1 MEAEGGRGAGRGAG
15 TVGGVKMRLPVYYYI
30 NLTTSEIK
38 KYEITKEMYEKYLGG
53 KILGAKLLMD
63 LTPPKLDVFDE
74 KTHVIINTTPM
85 TDTTAPCT
93 SRFNMTFKNVLTSGI
108 GSSNCGGPF
117 GFMLKRAGIDGLIIT
132 GKASE
137 PTTISVVDGEITL
150 LDASD
155 LWGMDTE
162 RAQEMFP
169 EHYGKF
175 VIGVAGENLVKYA
188 CAVSG
193 ERVAGRCGSGAVLGA
208 KNIKALVAYG
218 TKRPEIHNREGF
230 DKYIK
235 KWTKFLQNHHT
246 TGDALPS
253 FGSAGLVSKTNVKR
267 VLPTRNFQDG
277 KFDEFEKISGQ
288 HLAEKYLTRN
298 GSCISCP
305 IRCERRVKVK
315 GKEVKGPEFET
326 VGLFGSNLDIAD
338 LELTNELN
346 YYADLLGMDTIS
358 LGGVLAFAMELKE
371 KGLADFDLEF
381 GKKDNLMEV
390 INKIA
395 IREGKYSELADGV
408 KCLSQKY
415 GGSEFAIHSKGLELA
430 SYEPRSSVGM
440 GLGYATSNRGGCHLN
455 GGYLALLESVGVL
468 NMDNHTP
475 NGKPELV
482 VLLQNAV
489 EAVSGTGFCL
499 FSVQSMVPNIL
510 FKFGPTSKI
519 NTIIPKVTLSAKY
532 FTGKLVKN
540 SSKLLKLNSMLLF
553 PHSKAIALAT
563 GIKMDSAKFLM
574 LGERGYNIE
583 RLYNLREG
591 LSMED
596 DSLPSRLTK
605 ELQIKDNPASVVNL
619 DAMLPVYYSCR
630 NWDENGV
637 PTSKILERLD
647 I

>member
-1 MEAEGGRGAGRGAG
+1 MN
-15 TVGGVKMRLPVYYYI
+15 LPVYYYI

-38 KYEITKEMYEKYLGG
+38 KYEISTELYEKYLGG

-63 LTPPKLDVFDE
+63 LTEPKLDVFDE
-74 KTHVIINTTPM
+74 KTHIIINTTPM

-93 SRFNMTFKNVLTSGI
+93 SRFNMTFKNVLTNGI

-117 GFMLKRAGIDGLIIT
+117 GFMMKRAGVDGLIIT
-132 GKASE
+132 GKAQK
-137 PTTISVVDGEITL
+137 PTTISIIDGEITL
-150 LDASD
+150 VDASN
-155 LWGMDTE
+155 LWGMDAEQT
-162 RAQEMFP
+162 QEQFP

-193 ERVAGRCGSGAVLGA
+193 ERVAGRCGSGAILGS
-208 KNIKALVAYG
+208 KNLKALVAYG
-218 TKRPEIHNREGF
+218 TNTPNIHSPEKFH
-230 DKYIK
+230 KYII

-246 TGDALPS
+246 TGSSLPS
-253 FGSAGLVSKTNVKR
+253 FGSAGLVSKTNLKG
-267 VLPTRNFQDG
+267 VLPTRNFQKG
-277 KFDEFEKISGQ
+277 KFEKYEQISGEYLTQ
-288 HLAEKYLTRN
+288 TYLTRN
-298 GSCISCP
+298 GSCVSCP

-315 GKEVKGPEFET
+315 DKEVKGPEFET
-326 VGLFGSNLDIAD
+326 VGLFGSNLGISN
-338 LELTNELN
+338 LKFINEAN
-346 YYADLLGMDTIS
+346 YYADILGMDTIS
-358 LGGVLAFAMELKE
+358 LGGTLAFAMELKE

-381 GKKDNLMEV
+381 GKEDNIIEIMH
-390 INKIA
+390 KIA
-395 IREGKYSELADGV
+395 TREGKYSDLADGV
-408 KCLSQKY
+408 KCLAKKY
-415 GGSEFAIHSKGLELA
+415 GGEEFAIHSKGLELA

-468 NMDNHTP
+468 NMNNHTP

-519 NTIIPKVTLSAKY
+519 NTIIPKTLLSARF
-532 FTGKLVKN
+532 FTGKLVKG
-540 SSKLLKLNSMLLF
+540 SSRILKLNSMLLF
-553 PHSKAIALAT
+553 PHSKAITLAT
-563 GIKMDSAKFLM
+563 GIKMNSAKFLM

-596 DSLPSRLTK
+596 DALPARLTK
-605 ELQIKDNPASVVNL
+605 ELQIKDNPNSVVNL
-619 DAMLPVYYSCR
+619 DVMLPVYYKCR
-630 NWDENGV
+630 NWDQNGV
-637 PTSKILERLD
+637 PTKKILERLK